1 MDSVGLSAAALKL
14 FADSSC
20 EPKAKPWAD
29 QLGLGLHLISDRRRE
44 LPVAMAGDAWALWF
58 DQDGLGLQVNE
69 KPLPAPVR
77 ADFVGGAIRWR
88 TQPGRG
94 AAGEMVARACG
105 VRRGATPRVLDATA
119 GLGRDAWILASLGS
133 SVQLCERSPIIA
145 ALLASGLA
153 RAQAAPEVAD
163 IAHRMQLMSND
174 AHLVLAEL
182 LAKPALQRPEV
193 VYLDPMFPHR
203 EKSALVKLDMRVFR
217 QVVGE
222 DNDADA
228 LLALARQVATKRVV
242 VKRPRLAPDLA
253 GVAPHERL
261 LGQSSRF
268 DLYTPALQSV

>member
-1 MDSVGLSAAALKL
+1 MELSTTTLKL
-14 FADSSC
+14 FADSSS
-20 EPKAKPWAD
+20 ELEASRWAD
-29 QLGLGLHLISDRRRE
+29 QLGLGLHLVSDRRRE
-44 LPVAMAGDAWALWF
+44 LLAAMAGDAWALWF

-77 ADFVGGAIRWR
+77 ADFVAGAIRWR

-153 RAQAAPEVAD
+153 RARVVIDVAD
-163 IAHRMQLMSND
+163 TANRMELMAAD
-174 AHLVLAEL
+174 AHAVLAEL
-182 LAKPALQRPEV
+182 SATPAAKRPEV

-222 DNDADA
+222 DNDADG

-253 GVAPHERL
+253 GVEPHERL

-268 DLYTPALQSV
+268 DLYTPAQQSV

>member
-1 MDSVGLSAAALKL
+1 MELNTSSLKL
-14 FADSSC
+14 FADSTSVL
-20 EPKAKPWAD
+20 EAKPWVD
-29 QLGLGLHLISDRRRE
+29 QLSAELIMIMDRRRE
-44 LPVAMAGDAWALWF
+44 LPAAMASAAWGLWF

-77 ADFVGGAIRWR
+77 ADFIAGAIRWR

-133 SVQLCERSPIIA
+133 TVQLCERSSIIA

-153 RAQAAPEVAD
+153 RAKTVMEVAET
-163 IAHRMQLMSND
+163 AHRMQLMTAD
-174 AHLVLAEL
+174 AHTVLADLRDQPE
-182 LAKPALQRPEV
+182 AQRPEV

-222 DNDADA
+222 DHDADT

-242 VKRPRLAPDLA
+242 VKRPRHAPDLA

-268 DLYTPALQSV
+268 DLYTPASKAA

>member
-1 MDSVGLSAAALKL
+1 MELNPFPLKL
-14 FADSSC
+14 FADSTC
-20 EPKAKPWAD
+20 VLEAKPWAE
-29 QLGLGLHLISDRRRE
+29 QLGAELTVILDRRRE
-44 LPVAMAGDAWALWF
+44 LPAAMASATWGLWF
-58 DQDGLGLQVNE
+58 DQEGLGLQVNE

-77 ADFVGGAIRWR
+77 ADFVAGAIRWR

-94 AAGEMVARACG
+94 VAGEMVARACG

-153 RAQAAPEVAD
+153 RARTVVEVAD
-163 IAHRMQLMSND
+163 TANRMQLMTTD
-174 AHLVLAEL
+174 AHTVLADL
-182 LAKPALQRPEV
+182 IDMPAAQRPEV

-228 LLALARQVATKRVV
+228 LLALARQVATKRIV

-253 GVAPHERL
+253 GLVPHERL

-268 DLYTPALQSV
+268 DLYTPALKAT